1 MLLEGLGI
9 HLLTP
14 LQTICAFEAQM
25 LCKELE
31 IKKTE
36 RAKYHWQGQIIASQ
50 IALLTLFRF
59 RIIVQL
65 SVSKLVS
72 LT

>member
-31 IKKTE
+31 IEKKTE
-36 RAKYHWQGQIIASQ
+36 RAKWHWQGQIIVSQ
-50 IALLTLFRF
+50 NCLVGFILVQDYSAAL
-59 RIIVQL
+59 
-65 SVSKLVS
+65 SK
-72 LT
+72 

>member
-1 MLLEGLGI
+1 MQLEGLGI
-9 HLLTP
+9 HLLNP

-36 RAKYHWQGQIIASQ
+36 RAKCHWQGQIIVSQ
-50 IALLTLFRF
+50 NCLVGFILVQDYSAAL
-59 RIIVQL
+59 
-65 SVSKLVS
+65 SK
-72 LT
+72 

>member
-36 RAKYHWQGQIIASQ
+36 RAKWHWQGQIIVSQ
-50 IALLTLFRF
+50 NCLAGFISVQDYSAAL
-59 RIIVQL
+59 
-65 SVSKLVS
+65 SK
-72 LT
+72 